1 MNQFK
6 KWILEMKQDVT
17 IPSETD
23 EKIEH
28 TLKNLQKETN
38 SDMNKKKSAGFLKS
52 GGYRA
57 VAAVCAVVLLAGSTA
72 YATTGNFS
80 LLSDFRNDSSEVK
93 ERAQSMLITDVKQTT
108 GKDMEKEDAS
118 KVSYWVTS
126 KVKEAVCDKNTVLVE
141 LEVKPRDTEK
151 YLLKPLD
158 ADLAND
164 LGLPEAFDTNL
175 SVEDYAR
182 SVGKTS
188 LPLSVDIIRANEN
201 ASEEMLDHMSRDYQM
216 QKDGSV
222 IFKLQ
227 FNNYDKT
234 ELLKYRYGI
243 VVTRPD
249 VSGEKANIRDYF
261 DFELEDQSKGTVV
274 HYKPV
279 DKNQIVKGTHLV
291 VEDVEI
297 EESDLSIG
305 AKVTYRYTGETMP
318 EDKWED
324 SVDGDVM
331 FFYFDKDGNPLED
344 DGVYGGGEG
353 GVLLKGRYGEKN
365 SVYRDS
371 TGLNKR
377 ELPDTLLLRARG
389 IFLGKKWFGEIL
401 VKKAE

>member
-38 SDMNKKKSAGFLKS
+38 SDMNEKKSAGFLKS
-52 GGYRA
+52 GRYRA

-108 GKDMEKEDAS
+108 GKDTETEDAS

-141 LEVKPRDTEK
+141 LEVKPRNTEK

-182 SVGKTS
+182 SVGKTP
-188 LPLSVDIIRANEN
+188 LPVSVDFIRANE
-201 ASEEMLDHMSRDYQM
+201 LDHVSMDYQM

-331 FFYFDKDGNPLED
+331 FFFFDKDGKPLED
-344 DGVYGGGEG
+344 DGVYGGGDG

-371 TGLNKR
+371 TGLNKT
-377 ELPDTLLLRARG
+377 ELPDTLVLRARG
-389 IFLGKKWFGEIL
+389 IFLGKKWFGEVL
-401 VKKAE
+401 VRRTEKTIR